1 MPGAVEVHGDTVPL
15 VAAVDLSAY
24 QYRFVICDGDGKA
37 ALIVTEGDLPL
48 GILQNKP
55 KAGEVAQIKVLG
67 GSKLYVS
74 DDGTINAGTLLMA
87 DGTDKGDAKTAT
99 GAGKVARAIALEDG
113 VQDTFMS
120 VLLSG
125 PTVMHS

>member
-1 MPGAVEVHGDTVPL
+1 MAGAVEFTGDTISFE
-15 VAAVDLSAY
+15 AGVDLSSY
-24 QYRFVICDGDGKA
+24 QFRFVILTTDSKIDLVGSDGD
-37 ALIVTEGDLPL
+37 IVL

-55 KAGEVAQIKVLG
+55 LSGQTAQVRIAG

-74 DDGTINAGTLLMA
+74 DDGSITVGTLIMA
-87 DGTDKGDAKTAT
+87 EGTDKGDGITAT
-99 GAGKVARAIALEDG
+99 GAGKFARAIALEAG
-113 VQDTFMS
+113 ASDTFMS

>member
-1 MPGAVEVHGDTVPL
+1 MAGAVEFAGDTIPL

-37 ALIVTEGDLPL
+37 ALVVSAGDLAL

-55 KAGEVAQIKVLG
+55 LSGEVAQIKVNG
-67 GSKLYVS
+67 GSKVYVS
-74 DDGTINAGTLLMA
+74 DDGAINAGVLIMPE
-87 DGTDKGDAKTAT
+87 GTDKGDAITAT
-99 GAGKVARAIALEDG
+99 GAGKIARAIALEDG
-113 VQDTFMS
+113 ATDTFIS

-125 PTVMHS
+125 PTVMHA